1 MYFNKSRGFI
11 NKHIWL
17 ETTKTGFC
25 KTSCCSVKKLFFII
39 VVLNEIWTPSL
50 LFLHRFRSGHFRI
63 PLSNS
68 NAVSSTRPHKK
79 KKRTTKKL
87 LDSLG
92 LLGYCFFY
100 ISLLQLKFHILSFL
114 QYHIYFSWV
123 IKEKTERRK
132 ITEQKNTSDF
142 KTTLAWF
149 FFKPPTSDPSIHRS
163 FIFLKIRCHSRSLE
177 QNDAGCNKMAF
188 ASTHVRQKPK

>member
-1 MYFNKSRGFI
+1 MHFNKSRGFI
-11 NKHIWL
+11 KKHIWL
-17 ETTKTGFC
+17 KTTTTGFC
-25 KTSCCSVKKLFFII
+25 KTSRSSVKKLFFSI

-68 NAVSSTRPHKK
+68 KAVSSTRPHKK

-92 LLGYCFFY
+92 LLGFCFFY

-123 IKEKTERRK
+123 IKEKNRK
-132 ITEQKNTSDF
+132 KKNNRT
-142 KTTLAWF
+142 K
-149 FFKPPTSDPSIHRS
+149 KH
-163 FIFLKIRCHSRSLE
+163 
-177 QNDAGCNKMAF
+177 
-188 ASTHVRQKPK
+188 